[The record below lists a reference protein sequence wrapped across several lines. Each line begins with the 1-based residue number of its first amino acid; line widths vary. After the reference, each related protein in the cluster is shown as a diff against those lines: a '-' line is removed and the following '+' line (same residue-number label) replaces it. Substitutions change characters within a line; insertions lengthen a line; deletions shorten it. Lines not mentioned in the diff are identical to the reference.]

1 MSTSN
6 KKDNKYQIAVIP
18 GDGIGKEVMEAT
30 ISVLDELD
38 VDFDYIYGIAGDE
51 CNEEHGTPLPQET
64 IDIVRDSDAC
74 LFGAAGETAADVIV
88 KIRQE
93 MKMFANLRPVKS
105 YPNTKS
111 LFENVDFMIV
121 RENTEGL
128 YIADQEEETEDGAIA
143 KRVITREAEER
154 IIDYAFQY
162 AKDNNRTKVTA
173 VHKAN
178 VLKKTDGLFKE
189 IFYEVSEKY
198 PDIDTED
205 FYVDATAMYLVTQPQ
220 EFQVVVTTNLFG
232 DILSDEGAGLVGG
245 LGLIPSAN
253 IGSDGALFEP
263 VHGSAPDIAGQQKA
277 NPIAMMLSAIMMLR
291 YLGENDAADKFDAAI
306 LKVMRKYGIN
316 EGELLDVQ
324 LMRSSRYASQLERI
338 ISPEGTYPLLGK
350 SLAYRTGIFHLL
362 AQAALFKILPRNM
375 ETSQVRSA
383 LTKVLRTQFG
393 GHQNFDNKGW
403 LTIGLNGCQAEIAE
417 KNINTGSLYGCCAIF
432 LPLGLSFNDSFWVGP
447 FEEWTT
453 LKAWNGNPVEPDQ
466 SIDF

>member
-253 IGSDGALFEP
+253 IGANGALFEP

-306 LKVMRKYGIN
+306 LKVLS
-316 EGELLDVQ
+316 EGKTLTGD
-324 LMRSSRYASQLERI
+324 
-338 ISPEGTYPLLGK
+338 LGG
-350 SLAYRTGIFHLL
+350 SATTMEV
-362 AQAALFKILPRNM
+362 AQA
-375 ETSQVRSA
+375 V
-383 LTKVLRTQFG
+383 
-393 GHQNFDNKGW
+393 
-403 LTIGLNGCQAEIAE
+403 
-417 KNINTGSLYGCCAIF
+417 KNA
-432 LPLGLSFNDSFWVGP
+432 
-447 FEEWTT
+447 
-453 LKAWNGNPVEPDQ
+453 
-466 SIDF
+466 

>member
-30 ISVLDELD
+30 ISVLDELN
-38 VDFDYIYGIAGDE
+38 VDFDYVYGIAGDE

-64 IDIVRDSDAC
+64 IDIIRDSDAC

-111 LFENVDFMIV
+111 IFENVDFMIV

-128 YIADQEEETEDGAIA
+128 YIANQEEESEDGAIA
-143 KRVITREAEER
+143 KRIITREAEER
-154 IIDYAFQY
+154 IINYAFQY

-178 VLKKTDGLFKE
+178 VLKKTDGLFKK
-189 IFYEVSEKY
+189 IFYEVAEKY

-220 EFQVVVTTNLFG
+220 EFQVIVTTNLFG

-253 IGSDGALFEP
+253 IGSEGALFEP

-291 YLGENDAADKFDAAI
+291 YLGENEAANKFDAAI
-306 LKVMRKYGIN
+306 LKVLN
-316 EGELLDVQ
+316 EGKTLTSDLGG
-324 LMRSSRYASQLERI
+324 SSTTIEV
-338 ISPEGTYPLLGK
+338 
-350 SLAYRTGIFHLL
+350 
-362 AQAALFKILPRNM
+362 AQAIK
-375 ETSQVRSA
+375 
-383 LTKVLRTQFG
+383 
-393 GHQNFDNKGW
+393 D
-403 LTIGLNGCQAEIAE
+403 
-417 KNINTGSLYGCCAIF
+417 SL
-432 LPLGLSFNDSFWVGP
+432 
-447 FEEWTT
+447 
-453 LKAWNGNPVEPDQ
+453 
-466 SIDF
+466 

>member
-1 MSTSN
+1 LSTSN

-178 VLKKTDGLFKE
+178 VLKKTDGLFKK
-189 IFYEVSEKY
+189 IFYEVGEKY

-253 IGSDGALFEP
+253 IGADGALFEP

-277 NPIAMMLSAIMMLR
+277 NPIAMMLSAVMMLR

-306 LKVMRKYGIN
+306 LKVLS
-316 EGELLDVQ
+316 EGKTLTGD
-324 LMRSSRYASQLERI
+324 
-338 ISPEGTYPLLGK
+338 LGG
-350 SLAYRTGIFHLL
+350 SATTMEV
-362 AQAALFKILPRNM
+362 AQAVKNAL
-375 ETSQVRSA
+375 
-383 LTKVLRTQFG
+383 
-393 GHQNFDNKGW
+393 
-403 LTIGLNGCQAEIAE
+403 
-417 KNINTGSLYGCCAIF
+417 
-432 LPLGLSFNDSFWVGP
+432 
-447 FEEWTT
+447 
-453 LKAWNGNPVEPDQ
+453 
-466 SIDF
+466 

>member
-128 YIADQEEETEDGAIA
+128 YIADKEEETEDGAIA

-178 VLKKTDGLFKE
+178 VLKKTDGLFKK
-189 IFYEVSEKY
+189 IFYEVGEKY

-253 IGSDGALFEP
+253 IGADGALFEP

-306 LKVMRKYGIN
+306 LKVLS
-316 EGELLDVQ
+316 EGKTLTGD
-324 LMRSSRYASQLERI
+324 
-338 ISPEGTYPLLGK
+338 LGG
-350 SLAYRTGIFHLL
+350 SATTMEV
-362 AQAALFKILPRNM
+362 AQAVKNAL
-375 ETSQVRSA
+375 
-383 LTKVLRTQFG
+383 
-393 GHQNFDNKGW
+393 
-403 LTIGLNGCQAEIAE
+403 
-417 KNINTGSLYGCCAIF
+417 
-432 LPLGLSFNDSFWVGP
+432 
-447 FEEWTT
+447 
-453 LKAWNGNPVEPDQ
+453 
-466 SIDF
+466 

>member
-30 ISVLDELD
+30 ISVLDELNI
-38 VDFDYIYGIAGDE
+38 DFDYVYGIAGDE

-64 IDIVRDSDAC
+64 IDIIRDSDAC

-111 LFENVDFMIV
+111 VFENVDFMIV

-128 YIADQEEETEDGAIA
+128 YIANQEEESEDGAIA
-143 KRVITREAEER
+143 KRIITREAEER
-154 IIDYAFQY
+154 IINYAFQY

-178 VLKKTDGLFKE
+178 VLKKTDGLFKK
-189 IFYEVSEKY
+189 IFYEVAEKY

-220 EFQVVVTTNLFG
+220 EFQVIVTTNLFG

-245 LGLIPSAN
+245 LGLTPSAN
-253 IGSDGALFEP
+253 IGADGALFEP

-291 YLGENDAADKFDAAI
+291 YLGENEAANKFDAAI
-306 LKVMRKYGIN
+306 LKVLN
-316 EGELLDVQ
+316 EGKTLTGDLGG
-324 LMRSSRYASQLERI
+324 SSTTIEV
-338 ISPEGTYPLLGK
+338 
-350 SLAYRTGIFHLL
+350 
-362 AQAALFKILPRNM
+362 AQAIK
-375 ETSQVRSA
+375 
-383 LTKVLRTQFG
+383 
-393 GHQNFDNKGW
+393 D
-403 LTIGLNGCQAEIAE
+403 
-417 KNINTGSLYGCCAIF
+417 SL
-432 LPLGLSFNDSFWVGP
+432 
-447 FEEWTT
+447 
-453 LKAWNGNPVEPDQ
+453 
-466 SIDF
+466 

>member
-30 ISVLDELD
+30 ISVLDELN
-38 VDFDYIYGIAGDE
+38 VDFDYVYGIAGDE

-111 LFENVDFMIV
+111 VFENVDFMIV

-128 YIADQEEETEDGAIA
+128 YIANQEEESEDGAIA
-143 KRVITREAEER
+143 KRIITREAEER
-154 IIDYAFQY
+154 IINYAFQY

-178 VLKKTDGLFKE
+178 VLKKTDGLFKK
-189 IFYEVSEKY
+189 IFYEVAEKY

-220 EFQVVVTTNLFG
+220 EFQVIVTTNLFG

-245 LGLIPSAN
+245 LGLTPSAN
-253 IGSDGALFEP
+253 IGADGALFEP

-291 YLGENDAADKFDAAI
+291 YLGENEAANKFDAAI
-306 LKVMRKYGIN
+306 LKVLN
-316 EGELLDVQ
+316 EGKTLTSDLGG
-324 LMRSSRYASQLERI
+324 SSTTIEV
-338 ISPEGTYPLLGK
+338 
-350 SLAYRTGIFHLL
+350 
-362 AQAALFKILPRNM
+362 AQAIK
-375 ETSQVRSA
+375 
-383 LTKVLRTQFG
+383 
-393 GHQNFDNKGW
+393 D
-403 LTIGLNGCQAEIAE
+403 
-417 KNINTGSLYGCCAIF
+417 SL
-432 LPLGLSFNDSFWVGP
+432 
-447 FEEWTT
+447 
-453 LKAWNGNPVEPDQ
+453 
-466 SIDF
+466 